1 MGFSMREQVNDSSA
15 IISALADGRL
25 PADAF
30 TDPETAKWMEWV
42 DKELAVL
49 LFPNITRSFSES
61 FQAFGYIS
69 EVPTFSAA
77 SKASNRAVGALA
89 MWLANGKLKKKYK
102 ITDERKQLLDTVK
115 MWTDAVGQGP
125 FLQGDSVSLP
135 DIVVYGVLSS
145 FQGLTTHGELMS
157 ASPELERW
165 SAEVKAAL
173 GPSMRDEGGVHVLRT
188 IGPM

>member
-1 MGFSMREQVNDSSA
+1 MGCQYEICPFCCKVKAFLDWQKTAYQTNEENPISKAEIKFSKDYRKVPIAVLDGEQVNDSSA

-42 DKELAVL
+42 DEELAVL

-89 MWLANGKLKKKYK
+89 MWLANGKLKKKYE
-102 ITDERKQLLDTVK
+102 ITDERT
-115 MWTDAVGQGP
+115 
-125 FLQGDSVSLP
+125 
-135 DIVVYGVLSS
+135 
-145 FQGLTTHGELMS
+145 
-157 ASPELERW
+157 
-165 SAEVKAAL
+165 
-173 GPSMRDEGGVHVLRT
+173 
-188 IGPM
+188 